1 MNAGPPF
8 FTPNEAMSLAPAR
21 IPPSAW
27 IGHLPFAFWIVEAAQ
42 PRMLVELGSHHGTSY
57 LAFCQAV
64 RHCALQTRCY
74 AVDTW
79 SGDEHS
85 GLYGEDVFETLNAIN
100 QREYG
105 GFSALMRMTFDEAL
119 GYFPDGGIDLL
130 HIDGLHTYDA
140 VRHDFESWLPKLS
153 DRGVVLFHDTMVR
166 ERDFGVW
173 RLWAELSARYPSFEF
188 QHGHG
193 LGVLLVGAEQ
203 PQALRDLVALPGT
216 GVDVPVLR
224 LFEALGTRLQPDPEP
239 LLARRIDEVAAS
251 VTRLR
256 GDVDSS
262 MRLKFEEAR
271 RDVETLREAVRCGED
286 AMRAML
292 AEEVERLRDALADQG
307 EQASAAHEEAR
318 REYLAALAAQ
328 DEKFACILA
337 QSQARF
343 EASLQ
348 ASIAAVRADE
358 ASAAEAREAEAQQRF
373 DALQRALHQAQAQ
386 LQAEQVQALAL
397 SERLAGEEARGQ
409 SLADRLQDIETS
421 RSWKL
426 TAPLRRCMGWLR
438 GSRTGSD

>member
-1 MNAGPPF
+1 MTPF
-8 FTPNEAMSLAPAR
+8 SLNTSMSLPPAHV
-21 IPPSAW
+21 PPSAW
-27 IGHLPFAFWIVEAAQ
+27 IGHLPFAFWIVEETR

-64 RHCALQTRCY
+64 RHCEIETRCY

-100 QREYG
+100 QREYA
-105 GFSALMRMTFDEAL
+105 GFSALMRMNFDEAL

-140 VRHDFESWLPKLS
+140 VRHDFDTWLPKLS
-153 DRGVVLFHDTMVR
+153 ERGVVLFHDTMVR

-203 PQALRDLVALPGT
+203 PQALRNLVAMPGT
-216 GVDVPVLR
+216 GADVPVLR

-239 LLARRIDEVAAS
+239 LLARRIDEVMAS

-256 GDVDSS
+256 GDVDAS

-271 RDVETLREAVRCGED
+271 RDVEALRDAARSGED

-292 AEEVERLRDALADQG
+292 AEEVARLRDALVNQS
-307 EQASAAHEEAR
+307 ERASTMHEEAR
-318 REYLAALAAQ
+318 REYLAALATQ
-328 DEKFACILA
+328 DEKFARILA
-337 QSQARF
+337 QSQAQF

-348 ASIAAVRADE
+348 TSIAAVRADE
-358 ASAAEAREAEAQQRF
+358 ASAAQAREAEAQVRF
-373 DALQRALHQAQAQ
+373 DALQRALHEAQAQ

-397 SERLAGEEARGQ
+397 SERLASEEARGQ
-409 SLADRLQDIETS
+409 SLADRLQGIETS

-438 GSRTGSD
+438 GSRPGTD

>member
-1 MNAGPPF
+1 MSAGHPI

-27 IGHLPFAFWIVEAAQ
+27 IGHLPFAFWIVQEAR

-85 GLYGEDVFETLNAIN
+85 GLYGEDVFETLNAVN
-100 QREYG
+100 QREYA
-105 GFSALMRMTFDEAL
+105 GFSSLMRMTFDEAL

-140 VRHDFESWLPKLS
+140 VRHDFETWLPKMS
-153 DRGVVLFHDTMVR
+153 ERGVVLFHDTMVR

-173 RLWAELSARYPSFEF
+173 RLWDELSARYPSFEF

-262 MRLKFEEAR
+262 MRLKFEDIRQGMER
-271 RDVETLREAVRCGED
+271 LREESRGGED
-286 AMRAML
+286 ALRAMF
-292 AEEVERLRDALADQG
+292 AEGSARLGDALAMQQG
-307 EQASAAHEEAR
+307 QAEEAR
-318 REYLAALAAQ
+318 REWQAALAAQ
-328 DEKFACILA
+328 DEKFARILA
-337 QSQARF
+337 ENQAQF

-358 ASAAEAREAEAQQRF
+358 ANMAEARAAEEQVRF
-373 DALQRALHQAQAQ
+373 DALQRALHDAQAQ
-386 LQAEQVQALAL
+386 LQAEQVQAMAL
-397 SERLAGEEARGQ
+397 SERLACEEARGQ
-409 SLADRLQDIETS
+409 SLADRLQDIEAS

-426 TAPLRRCMGWLR
+426 TAPLRRFMGWLR
-438 GSRTGSD
+438 GSGPGTG

>member
-1 MNAGPPF
+1 MTPF
-8 FTPNEAMSLAPAR
+8 SLNTSMSLPPAHV
-21 IPPSAW
+21 PPSAW
-27 IGHLPFAFWIVEAAQ
+27 IGHLPFAFWIVEEAR

-64 RHCALQTRCY
+64 RHCEIETRCY

-85 GLYGEDVFETLNAIN
+85 GLYGEDVFATLNAVN
-100 QREYG
+100 QREYA

-140 VRHDFESWLPKLS
+140 VRHDFETWLPKLS
-153 DRGVVLFHDTMVR
+153 ERGVVLFHDTMVR

-203 PQALRDLVALPGT
+203 PQALSNLAAMPGT
-216 GVDVPVLR
+216 GVDVAVLR

-256 GDVDSS
+256 GDIDSS

-271 RDVETLREAVRCGED
+271 RDVETLREAARCGDD
-286 AMRAML
+286 AMHAMF
-292 AEEVERLRDALADQG
+292 AEEVARLRDALAIQS
-307 EQASAAHEEAR
+307 EHASAQHEEAR

-328 DEKFACILA
+328 DEKFAQIQA
-337 QSQARF
+337 QSQAQF

-358 ASAAEAREAEAQQRF
+358 ASAAEAREAEAQVRF
-373 DALQRALHQAQAQ
+373 DALQRALHEAQAQ

-397 SERLAGEEARGQ
+397 SERLASEEVRGQ
-409 SLADRLQDIETS
+409 SLADRLQDIEAS
-421 RSWKL
+421 KSWKL

-438 GSRTGSD
+438 GSRSGTD

>member
-1 MNAGPPF
+1 
-8 FTPNEAMSLAPAR
+8 MSLAPAR

-27 IGHLPFAFWIVEAAQ
+27 IGHLPFAFWIVEEAQ

-140 VRHDFESWLPKLS
+140 VRHDFDTWLPKLS
-153 DRGVVLFHDTMVR
+153 ERGVVLFHDTMVR

-203 PQALRDLVALPGT
+203 PQALRSLAALPGT
-216 GVDVPVLR
+216 GMDVPVLR

-256 GDVDSS
+256 GDIDSS
-262 MRLKFEEAR
+262 MRLKFEDVR
-271 RDVETLREAVRCGED
+271 RDVETLHEMARAAED
-286 AMRAML
+286 ALRATL
-292 AEEVERLRDALADQG
+292 AEEIARLREALAIQS
-307 EQASAAHEEAR
+307 EQVSTRHEEAR
-318 REYLAALAAQ
+318 RECLDALAAQ
-328 DEKFACILA
+328 DDKFARAVA
-337 QSQARF
+337 QSEARF

-358 ASAAEAREAEAQQRF
+358 ASAAEAREEEAQGRF
-373 DALQRALHQAQAQ
+373 DALQRALHDAQAQ
-386 LQAEQVQALAL
+386 LQSEQEQARAL
-397 SERLAGEEARGQ
+397 SERLATEEARGQ
-409 SLADRLQDIETS
+409 SLADRLQDIEAS

-438 GSRTGSD
+438 GSRSGTD